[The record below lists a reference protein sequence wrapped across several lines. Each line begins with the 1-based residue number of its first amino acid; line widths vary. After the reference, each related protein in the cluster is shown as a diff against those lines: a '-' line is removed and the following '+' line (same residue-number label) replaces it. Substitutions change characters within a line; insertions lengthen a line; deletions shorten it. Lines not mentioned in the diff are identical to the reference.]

1 MQKGSISCV
10 SFKSKKTFPKV
21 PLQIFLLLLLAG
33 ISTYAKIWSRIS
45 GRDHHDWFRLVRI
58 CSGWLQNL
66 RDSVQTE
73 SVMPKI
79 RSREINLPFPWSHNP
94 NLPWGEPQRIA
105 TYMPWCPGETRLQMS
120 EPALVPRPPP
130 PPPWVEGDSGVW
142 AFPHWLWPG
151 GGELRPYPRKARLHT
166 SQGLKPWVHAPLF
179 HHISLK
185 NTNAKVNLLKFSC
198 QGP

>member
-130 PPPWVEGDSGVW
+130 HLRGWRVTVECGLFLTDCG
-142 AFPHWLWPG
+142 L
-151 GGELRPYPRKARLHT
+151 GEGSWDPTLGRQGYTQVKAWSLECMHHCFIIFH
-166 SQGLKPWVHAPLF
+166 LK
-179 HHISLK
+179 IQMQRSIY
-185 NTNAKVNLLKFSC
+185 
-198 QGP
+198 

>member
-73 SVMPKI
+73 SVMPKSGAGKLI
-79 RSREINLPFPWSHNP
+79 FPSRGPTTLIYH
-94 NLPWGEPQRIA
+94 GGQPQRIA
-105 TYMPWCPGETRLQMS
+105 TYMPWCPGEPGLWMS
-120 EPALVPRPPP
+120 EPALVPRPPHLHG
-130 PPPWVEGDSGVW
+130 WRVTVECGLFLTDCG
-142 AFPHWLWPG
+142 L
-151 GGELRPYPRKARLHT
+151 GEGSWDPALGRQGYTQVKAWSLECMHHCFIIFH
-166 SQGLKPWVHAPLF
+166 LKMQMQRS
-179 HHISLK
+179 IY
-185 NTNAKVNLLKFSC
+185 
-198 QGP
+198 